1 MTFGIFLEGLLVTC
15 SYDYMSTDWNR
26 MSFLLYAFIGNY
38 VIPMIILIYFYSQ
51 IVKAVIEN
59 ENNVKKAVGK
69 MNIKYVSSHNF

>member
-1 MTFGIFLEGLLVTC
+1 MVTC

-38 VIPMIILIYFYSQ
+38 VIPMMILMYFYSQ

-59 ENNVKKAVGK
+59 EDNVKKAVGK
-69 MNIKYVSSHNF
+69 MNIKYVSCLIFLI